1 MAPEFYDIR
10 ILRGSRTRIV
20 LDNGKLE
27 EIAQAPFQGA
37 AVRALFG
44 GAWGFV
50 TTDNVA
56 DLGEEIDLAKR
67 IARKIDRREDLALA
81 EAPPGRSVVVPVK
94 KDPKNLSLEEK
105 VALLREIEDAA
116 KVKGVSSTQAVYSEM
131 DFTTHYESSEGLD
144 LESKTTR
151 MGFVISAVAHRNG
164 LYQTDGEGRSG
175 VGGLEL
181 FDREDP
187 IALARG
193 VGETA
198 VALLDADAP
207 KGGTYP
213 VILDQELAGVFVHEA
228 VGHATEGDI
237 ILEGDSCLE
246 GMLGQRIGSEL
257 VTVKDDPSLMQ
268 NGYYP
273 FDDEGSLAQET
284 VLVEKGIL
292 KSYLNSRETAAR
304 LGGVPRN
311 ARAEGLDR
319 PVVRMSN
326 TYIANGDWKLE
337 EILEEMGDGV
347 YLAGSRGGQV
357 STGEG
362 VFQFNAKRG
371 YLVEKGE
378 KTQAFAGCVPVRQDS
393 RDPAACPG
401 GGQRP
406 QVQQRALRKSRTAR
420 ARERRIAAPP
430 GGRGDGGRS
439 GIEISETQLC
449 RTEFEGGLRYITF

>member
-1 MAPEFYDIR
+1 MMPEFYDIR
-10 ILRGSRTRIV
+10 TLRGSRTRIV
-20 LDNGKLE
+20 LDNGALE
-27 EIAQAPFQGA
+27 EIAQAPFQGT

-56 DLGEEIDLAKR
+56 DLGAEIDLARR
-67 IARKIDRREDLALA
+67 IARKIDRREELTLAKA
-81 EAPPGRSVVVPVK
+81 MPGRSVAIPVK

-105 VALLREIEDAA
+105 VVLLREIETAA
-116 KVKGVSSTQAVYSEM
+116 KVKGVSSTQAIYSEM
-131 DFTTHYESSEGLD
+131 EITASYNNSEDLD

-151 MGFVISAVAHRNG
+151 MGFVVSAVAHRNG
-164 LYQTDGEGRSG
+164 LYQTDAEGRSG

-181 FDREDP
+181 FDQENP
-187 IALARG
+187 IALARS

-198 VALLDADAP
+198 VALLDAEAP
-207 KGGTYP
+207 EGGTYP
-213 VILDQELAGVFVHEA
+213 VILDQELAGTFVHEA

-246 GMLGQRIGSEL
+246 GKLGQRIGSEL

-273 FDDEGSLAQET
+273 FDDEGSLSQET
-284 VLVEKGIL
+284 ILVEKGIL
-292 KSYLNSRETAAR
+292 QSYLNSRETAAR
-304 LGGVPRN
+304 LGGAARN
-311 ARAEGLDR
+311 ARAEGLNR

-337 EILEEMGDGV
+337 EILCELGDGV

-357 STGEG
+357 SPGEG

-378 KTQAFAGCVPVRQDS
+378 MTRLLRDVSLSGKILETLLHVKAIANDLKFNSGRCGKAGQLVPISDGSPHLLIAKATV
-393 RDPAACPG
+393 G
-401 GGQRP
+401 GAG
-406 QVQQRALRKSRTAR
+406 
-420 ARERRIAAPP
+420 
-430 GGRGDGGRS
+430 
-439 GIEISETQLC
+439 
-449 RTEFEGGLRYITF
+449 

>member
-1 MAPEFYDIR
+1 MAMASEFYDIR
-10 ILRGSRTRIV
+10 VLQGSRTRII

-27 EIAQAPFQGA
+27 EIAEAPFEGA
-37 AVRALFG
+37 AVRALSR

-50 TTDNVA
+50 TSDNVD
-56 DLGEEIDLAKR
+56 DLDEEIDLARR
-67 IARKIDRREDLALA
+67 IARKIDCQEDLELA
-81 EAPPGRSVVVPVK
+81 RAPPGKSQVVAVK
-94 KDPKNLSLEEK
+94 KDPKNLSLDEK
-105 VALLREIEDAA
+105 VSLLREIENAA

-131 DFTTHYESSEGLD
+131 NMLLHYKSSEGLD
-144 LESKTTR
+144 LESRMTR
-151 MGFVISAVAHRNG
+151 MGFFISAVAHRNG
-164 LYQTDGEGRSG
+164 VYQTDGEGRSG
-175 VGGLEL
+175 VGGLEI
-181 FDREDP
+181 FERQDP
-187 IALARG
+187 IALARE

-198 VALLDADAP
+198 VALLDAGAP
-207 KGGTYP
+207 KGGSYP

-246 GMLGQRIGSEL
+246 GKLGQKIGSEL

-284 VLVEKGIL
+284 VLVENGTL
-292 KSYLNSRETAAR
+292 KSFLNSRETAAR

-311 ARAEGLDR
+311 ARAEGTDR

-337 EILEEMGDGV
+337 EILEELGNGV

-371 YLVEKGE
+371 YLVENGE
-378 KTQAFAGCVPVRQDS
+378 RTRLLRDVSLSGKILETLMHVKAVANDLKFNSGRCGKAGQLVPVSDGS
-393 RDPAACPG
+393 PHLLVEHATVG
-401 GGQRP
+401 GAG
-406 QVQQRALRKSRTAR
+406 
-420 ARERRIAAPP
+420 
-430 GGRGDGGRS
+430 
-439 GIEISETQLC
+439 
-449 RTEFEGGLRYITF
+449 

>member
-1 MAPEFYDIR
+1 MPLPEFYDIR

-37 AVRALFG
+37 AVRALSG

-50 TTDNVA
+50 TTDSVDNMNK
-56 DLGEEIDLAKR
+56 EIDRAR
-67 IARKIDRREDLALA
+67 QIARKIDRHEDLMLA
-81 EAPPGRSVVVPVK
+81 AAPAGKSMTVPAK
-94 KDPKNLSLEEK
+94 RDPRNLSLEEK
-105 VALLREIEDAA
+105 VALLREIENAA
-116 KVKGVSSTQAVYSEM
+116 KVKGVTSTQAVYSEVEM
-131 DFTTHYESSEGLD
+131 IVHYSSSEGLD
-144 LESKTTR
+144 LDSKMTR

-164 LYQTDGEGRSG
+164 LYQTDGVGRAG

-187 IALARG
+187 ISLAQD
-193 VGETA
+193 VGATA
-198 VALLDADAP
+198 VALLDAKAP
-207 KGGTYP
+207 QGGTYP
-213 VILDQELAGVFVHEA
+213 VVLDQELAGVFVHEA
-228 VGHATEGDI
+228 VGHATEADI

-246 GMLGQRIGSEL
+246 GKLGERIGSEL
-257 VTVKDDPSLMQ
+257 VTGKDDPSLML

-273 FDDEGSLAQET
+273 FDDEGSMAQET
-284 VLVEKGIL
+284 VLVENGIL

-311 ARAEGLDR
+311 ARAEGLER

-326 TYIANGDWKLE
+326 TYIANGSWKLD
-337 EILEEMGDGV
+337 EILEELGSGV

-371 YLVEKGE
+371 YLVENGE
-378 KTQAFAGCVPVRQDS
+378 KTSLLRDVSLSGKILETLLHVKAVGNDLKYNSGRCGKAGQLVPVSDGS
-393 RDPAACPG
+393 PHLLVEHATVG
-401 GGQRP
+401 GAG
-406 QVQQRALRKSRTAR
+406 
-420 ARERRIAAPP
+420 
-430 GGRGDGGRS
+430 
-439 GIEISETQLC
+439 
-449 RTEFEGGLRYITF
+449 

>member
-1 MAPEFYDIR
+1 MVPEFYDIR
-10 ILRGSRTRIV
+10 TLRGSRTRIV

-50 TTDNVA
+50 TTDNVT
-56 DLGEEIDLAKR
+56 DLGAEIDLAR
-67 IARKIDRREDLALA
+67 HIARKVDRREKLTLA
-81 EAPPGRSVVVPVK
+81 EAMPGRSLAIPVK

-105 VALLREIEDAA
+105 VALLREIETAA
-116 KVKGVSSTQAVYSEM
+116 KVKGVSSTQAIYSEM
-131 DFTTHYESSEGLD
+131 EITESYNSSEGLD

-151 MGFVISAVAHRNG
+151 MGFVISAVSHRNG
-164 LYQTDGEGRSG
+164 LYQTDAEGRSG

-187 IALARG
+187 IALAKN

-198 VALLDADAP
+198 VALLDADTP

-213 VILDQELAGVFVHEA
+213 VLLDQELAGTFVHEA

-246 GMLGQRIGSEL
+246 GKLGQKIGSEL

-273 FDDEGSLAQET
+273 FDDEGSLSQET
-284 VLVEKGIL
+284 ILVERGIL

-304 LGGVPRN
+304 LGGTARN

-337 EILEEMGDGV
+337 EILNELGDGV
-347 YLAGSRGGQV
+347 YLAGSRGGQEI
-357 STGEG
+357 G
-362 VFQFNAKRG
+362 
-371 YLVEKGE
+371 
-378 KTQAFAGCVPVRQDS
+378 
-393 RDPAACPG
+393 
-401 GGQRP
+401 
-406 QVQQRALRKSRTAR
+406 RAHV
-420 ARERRIAAPP
+420 
-430 GGRGDGGRS
+430 
-439 GIEISETQLC
+439 
-449 RTEFEGGLRYITF
+449 

>member
-1 MAPEFYDIR
+1 MTATADFYDTR
-10 ILRGSRTRIV
+10 ILRGIRTRIV

-27 EIAQAPFQGA
+27 EIAQVPFQGA
-37 AVRALFG
+37 SVRALFG

-50 TTDNVA
+50 TTDRVD
-56 DLGEEIDLAKR
+56 DLGQEIDLAGR
-67 IARKIDRREDLALA
+67 IARKIDRKEDLRLA

-94 KDPKNLSLEEK
+94 KDPKDLSLEEK

-116 KVKGVSSTQAVYSEM
+116 KADGVSSTQAVYSEM
-131 DFTTHYESSEGLD
+131 DLVAHYTSSEGLD

-164 LYQTDGEGRSG
+164 IYQTDGEGRAG

-187 IALARG
+187 IALARQ

-198 VALLDADAP
+198 VALLDARAV

-213 VILDQELAGVFVHEA
+213 VVLDQELAGVFVHEA

-246 GMLGQRIGSEL
+246 GKLGQRIGSEL
-257 VTVKDDPSLMQ
+257 VTVRDDPSLML

-284 VLVEKGIL
+284 VLVENGVL
-292 KSYLNSRETAAR
+292 RSYLNTRETAAR

-311 ARAEGLDR
+311 ARAEGMSR

-337 EILEEMGDGV
+337 EILEELKDGV

-362 VFQFNAKRG
+362 VFQFNAKKG
-371 YLVEKGE
+371 YIIENGERTQLLRDVSLSGKILETLLHVKAVGDDLKYNSGRCGKSGQLVPVSDGSPHLLVERA
-378 KTQAFAGCVPVRQDS
+378 TV
-393 RDPAACPG
+393 G
-401 GGQRP
+401 GTG
-406 QVQQRALRKSRTAR
+406 
-420 ARERRIAAPP
+420 
-430 GGRGDGGRS
+430 
-439 GIEISETQLC
+439 
-449 RTEFEGGLRYITF
+449 

>member
-1 MAPEFYDIR
+1 MADFWDVR
-10 ILRGSRTRIV
+10 ILKGSRARIV

-37 AVRALFG
+37 AVRALAG

-50 TTDNVA
+50 TTDNVDGLKNEIALA
-56 DLGEEIDLAKR
+56 DR
-67 IARKIDRREDLALA
+67 IARKIDGHENLDLAV
-81 EAPPGRSVVVPVK
+81 APAGRSIEVPVK

-105 VALLREIEDAA
+105 VTLLREIEDAA
-116 KVKGVSSTQAVYSEM
+116 KMKGVSSTQAVYSEVEIL
-131 DFTTHYESSEGLD
+131 THYTNSEGLD
-144 LESKTTR
+144 LESKMVRT
-151 MGFVISAVAHRNG
+151 GFVISAVAHRNG

-181 FDREDP
+181 FDSENP
-187 IALARG
+187 VALAKI

-198 VALLDADAP
+198 VALLDAESP
-207 KGGTYP
+207 KGGTFP
-213 VILDQELAGVFVHEA
+213 VVLDQELAGVFVHEA

-246 GMLGQRIGSEL
+246 GKLGQQIGSEL
-257 VTVKDDPSLMQ
+257 ITVKDDPSLMR

-273 FDDEGSLAQET
+273 FDDEGSKAQET
-284 VLVEKGIL
+284 VLVENGVL
-292 KSYLNSRETAAR
+292 KSYLNSRETAGR

-311 ARAEGLDR
+311 ARAEGTDR

-326 TYIANGDWKLE
+326 TFIDNGEWKLE
-337 EILEEMGDGV
+337 EILEELGSGV

-371 YLVEKGE
+371 FLIEKGV
-378 KTQAFAGCVPVRQDS
+378 KTKLLRDVSLSGKILQTMLDVKAVGNDLKFNSGRCGKAGQLVPVSDGS
-393 RDPAACPG
+393 PHLLIAKATVG
-401 GGQRP
+401 GTG
-406 QVQQRALRKSRTAR
+406 
-420 ARERRIAAPP
+420 
-430 GGRGDGGRS
+430 
-439 GIEISETQLC
+439 
-449 RTEFEGGLRYITF
+449 

>member
-1 MAPEFYDIR
+1 MAPEFHDIR

-27 EIAQAPFQGA
+27 EISQAPFQGA
-37 AVRALFG
+37 SVRSMYG

-50 TTDNVA
+50 TTDSV
-56 DLGEEIDLAKR
+56 DGLHKEIDLARR
-67 IARKIDRREDLALA
+67 IARKIDRHEELKLA
-81 EAPPGRSVVVPVK
+81 EAPAGKSIAVPVK
-94 KDPKNLSLEEK
+94 KDPKDLSLEEK
-105 VALLREIEDAA
+105 VGLLREIEDAA
-116 KVKGVSSTQAVYSEM
+116 KVKGVSSTQAVYSELELVS
-131 DFTTHYESSEGLD
+131 HYSSSEGLD

-151 MGFVISAVAHRNG
+151 MGFMVSAVAHRNG
-164 LYQTDGEGRSG
+164 LYQTDGEGRAG

-187 IALARG
+187 VALARV

-198 VALLDADAP
+198 VALLDAQAP
-207 KGGTYP
+207 RGGTYP
-213 VILDQELAGVFVHEA
+213 VVLDQELAGVFVHEA

-246 GMLGQRIGSEL
+246 GKLGEMIASEL
-257 VTVKDDPSLMQ
+257 VTVKDDPGLML

-284 VLVEKGIL
+284 VLVEKGVL
-292 KSYLNSRETAAR
+292 RSFLNTRETAAR

-311 ARAEGLDR
+311 ARAEGTDR

-337 EILEEMGDGV
+337 EILEELGSGV

-362 VFQFNAKRG
+362 VFQFNAKSG
-371 YLVEKGE
+371 YLVEDGE
-378 KTQAFAGCVPVRQDS
+378 KTKLLRDVSLSGKILETLLHVKAVGNDLKYNSGRCGKSGQLVPVSDGSPHLLVAQ
-393 RDPAACPG
+393 ATVG
-401 GGQRP
+401 GTG
-406 QVQQRALRKSRTAR
+406 
-420 ARERRIAAPP
+420 
-430 GGRGDGGRS
+430 
-439 GIEISETQLC
+439 
-449 RTEFEGGLRYITF
+449 

>member
-1 MAPEFYDIR
+1 LTAEFYDTR
-10 ILRGSRTRIV
+10 VLRGSRTRIV

-27 EIAQAPFQGA
+27 EIVQVPFQGA
-37 AVRALFG
+37 SVRALIG

-50 TTDNVA
+50 TTDRV
-56 DLGEEIDLAKR
+56 DGLGKEIDLAKR
-67 IARKIDRREDLALA
+67 IARKIDRKEDLRLA
-81 EAPPGRSVVVPVK
+81 EAPPGRSMVVPVK
-94 KDPKNLSLEEK
+94 KDPKDLSLEEK
-105 VALLREIEDAA
+105 VALLREIEAAA
-116 KVKGVSSTQAVYSEM
+116 KADGVSSTQAVYSEM
-131 DFTTHYESSEGLD
+131 DVVAHYTSSEGLD
-144 LESKTTR
+144 LESKMTR
-151 MGFVISAVAHRNG
+151 MGFVINAVANRNG
-164 LYQTDGEGRSG
+164 LYQTDGEGRAG

-187 IALARG
+187 IALARQ

-198 VALLDADAP
+198 VALLDAKAA

-213 VILDQELAGVFVHEA
+213 VVLDQELAGVFVHEA

-246 GMLGQRIGSEL
+246 GKLGQRIGSEL
-257 VTVKDDPSLMQ
+257 VTVKDDPSLML

-284 VLVEKGIL
+284 VLVENGVL
-292 KSYLNSRETAAR
+292 RSYLNTRETAAR

-311 ARAEGLDR
+311 ARAEGMSR

-337 EILEEMGDGV
+337 EILEELKSGV

-362 VFQFNAKRG
+362 VFQFNAKKG
-371 YLVEKGE
+371 YLIENGE
-378 KTQAFAGCVPVRQDS
+378 RTQLLRDVSLSGKILETLLHVKAVGDDLKYNSGRCGKSGQLVPVSDGSPHLLVER
-393 RDPAACPG
+393 ATVG
-401 GGQRP
+401 GTG
-406 QVQQRALRKSRTAR
+406 
-420 ARERRIAAPP
+420 
-430 GGRGDGGRS
+430 
-439 GIEISETQLC
+439 
-449 RTEFEGGLRYITF
+449 

>member
-1 MAPEFYDIR
+1 MAPEFNDVR

-27 EIAQAPFQGA
+27 EISQAPFQGA
-37 AVRALFG
+37 AVRALHS

-50 TTDNVA
+50 TTDRI
-56 DLGEEIDLAKR
+56 DGLDKEIDLAKR
-67 IARKIDRREDLALA
+67 IARKIDRHEELRLA
-81 EAPPGRSVVVPVK
+81 EAPAGKSIVVPVK

-116 KVKGVSSTQAVYSEM
+116 KVKGVSSTQAVYSELEM
-131 DFTTHYESSEGLD
+131 RVHYSSSEGLD

-151 MGFVISAVAHRNG
+151 MGFMVSAVAHRNG

-187 IALARG
+187 ISLARE

-198 VALLDADAP
+198 VLLLDAQAP

-213 VILDQELAGVFVHEA
+213 VVLDQELAGVFVHEA

-237 ILEGDSCLE
+237 ILAGDSCLE
-246 GMLGQRIGSEL
+246 GKLGEKIASTL
-257 VTVKDDPSLMQ
+257 VTVKDDPSLML

-292 KSYLNSRETAAR
+292 QSFLNSRETAAR

-311 ARAEGLDR
+311 ARSEGMDR

-337 EILEEMGDGV
+337 EILEELGSGV

-362 VFQFNAKRG
+362 VFQFNAKSG
-371 YLVEKGE
+371 YLVEDGE
-378 KTQAFAGCVPVRQDS
+378 KTQLLRDVSLSGKILETLLHVKAVGNDLKYNSGRCGKSGQLVPVSDGSPHLLVAQ
-393 RDPAACPG
+393 ATVG
-401 GGQRP
+401 GTG
-406 QVQQRALRKSRTAR
+406 
-420 ARERRIAAPP
+420 
-430 GGRGDGGRS
+430 
-439 GIEISETQLC
+439 
-449 RTEFEGGLRYITF
+449 

>member
-1 MAPEFYDIR
+1 MAPEFHDIR

-27 EIAQAPFQGA
+27 EISQAPFQGA
-37 AVRALFG
+37 SVRALYG

-50 TTDNVA
+50 TTDSVNG
-56 DLGEEIDLAKR
+56 LQEEIDLARR
-67 IARKIDRREDLALA
+67 IARKIDRQEELQLA
-81 EAPPGRSVVVPVK
+81 EAPAGKSIAVPVK
-94 KDPKNLSLEEK
+94 KDPKDLSIEEK

-116 KVKGVSSTQAVYSEM
+116 KVAGVSSTQAVYSEM
-131 DFTTHYESSEGLD
+131 QLVSHYSSSEGLD

-151 MGFVISAVAHRNG
+151 MGFMISAVAHRNG
-164 LYQTDGEGRSG
+164 LYQTDGEGRAG

-187 IALARG
+187 VALARE

-198 VALLDADAP
+198 VALLDAQAP

-213 VILDQELAGVFVHEA
+213 VVLDQELAGVFVHEA

-246 GMLGQRIGSEL
+246 GKLGEMIASEL
-257 VTVKDDPSLMQ
+257 VTVKDDPSLML

-284 VLVEKGIL
+284 VLVEKGVL
-292 KSYLNSRETAAR
+292 RSFLNTRETAGR

-311 ARAEGLDR
+311 ARAEGTDR

-337 EILEEMGDGV
+337 EILEELGSGV

-362 VFQFNAKRG
+362 VFQFNAKSG
-371 YLVEKGE
+371 YLVEDGE
-378 KTQAFAGCVPVRQDS
+378 KTKLLRDVSLSGKILETLMHVKAVGNDLKYNSGRCGKSGQLVPVSDGSPHLLVSQ
-393 RDPAACPG
+393 ATVG
-401 GGQRP
+401 GTG
-406 QVQQRALRKSRTAR
+406 
-420 ARERRIAAPP
+420 
-430 GGRGDGGRS
+430 
-439 GIEISETQLC
+439 
-449 RTEFEGGLRYITF
+449 

>member
-10 ILRGSRTRIV
+10 TLRGSRTRIV

-27 EIAQAPFQGA
+27 EINQAPFQGA
-37 AVRALFG
+37 AVRALLG

-50 TTDNVA
+50 TTDSVT
-56 DLGEEIDLAKR
+56 DLGEDIALAKR
-67 IARKIDRREDLALA
+67 IARKIDRHELLTLARA
-81 EAPPGRSVVVPVK
+81 APGRSIVVPVK
-94 KDPKNLSLEEK
+94 KDPKDISLEEK
-105 VALLREIEDAA
+105 VVLLREIEDAA

-131 DFTTHYESSEGLD
+131 DFTMHYSSSEGLD
-144 LESKTTR
+144 LEAKTTR

-181 FDREDP
+181 FEREDP
-187 IALARG
+187 IALARS

-198 VALLDADAP
+198 VALLDAKAP

-213 VILDQELAGVFVHEA
+213 VLLDQELAGVFVHEA
-228 VGHATEGDI
+228 IGHATEGDI

-246 GMLGQRIGSEL
+246 GKLGQKIGSEL
-257 VTVKDDPSLMQ
+257 VTVKDDPSLMN

-273 FDDEGSLAQET
+273 FDDEGSRGQET
-284 VLVEKGIL
+284 VLVENGIL

-337 EILEEMGDGV
+337 EIMSELGDGV

-371 YLVEKGE
+371 YLVENGE
-378 KTQAFAGCVPVRQDS
+378 RTQLLRDVSLSGKILETLLHVRAVGNDLKFNSGRCGKAGQLVPVSDGS
-393 RDPAACPG
+393 PHLLVAEATVG
-401 GGQRP
+401 GAG
-406 QVQQRALRKSRTAR
+406 
-420 ARERRIAAPP
+420 
-430 GGRGDGGRS
+430 
-439 GIEISETQLC
+439 
-449 RTEFEGGLRYITF
+449 

>member
-1 MAPEFYDIR
+1 MADFWDVR
-10 ILRGSRTRIV
+10 ILKGRRARIV

-27 EIAQAPFQGA
+27 EIAEAPFQGA
-37 AVRALFG
+37 AVRALAG

-50 TTDNVA
+50 TTDNVDGLKDEIALA
-56 DLGEEIDLAKR
+56 DR
-67 IARKIDRREDLALA
+67 IARKIDGRENLDLAV
-81 EAPPGRSVVVPVK
+81 APAGKSIEVPVK

-105 VALLREIEDAA
+105 VTLLREIEDAA
-116 KVKGVSSTQAVYSEM
+116 KMKGVSSTQAVYSEVEIL
-131 DFTTHYESSEGLD
+131 THYTSSEGLD
-144 LESKTTR
+144 LESKMVRT
-151 MGFVISAVAHRNG
+151 GFVISAVAHRNG

-187 IALARG
+187 VALAKV

-198 VALLDADAP
+198 VALLDAQSP
-207 KGGTYP
+207 KGGTFP
-213 VILDQELAGVFVHEA
+213 VVLDQELAGVFVHEA

-246 GMLGQRIGSEL
+246 GKLGQQIGSEL
-257 VTVKDDPSLMQ
+257 VTVKDDPSLMR

-273 FDDEGSLAQET
+273 FDDEGSKAQET
-284 VLVEKGIL
+284 VLVEKGVL
-292 KSYLNSRETAAR
+292 KSYLNSRETAGR

-311 ARAEGLDR
+311 ARAEGTDR

-326 TYIANGDWKLE
+326 TFIDNGDWKLE
-337 EILEEMGDGV
+337 EILEELGSGV

-371 YLVEKGE
+371 YLIEKGV
-378 KTQAFAGCVPVRQDS
+378 KTKLLRDVSLSGKILQTMLDVRAVGNDLKFNSGRCGKAGQLVPVSDGS
-393 RDPAACPG
+393 PHLLIAKATVG
-401 GGQRP
+401 GTG
-406 QVQQRALRKSRTAR
+406 
-420 ARERRIAAPP
+420 
-430 GGRGDGGRS
+430 
-439 GIEISETQLC
+439 
-449 RTEFEGGLRYITF
+449 

>member
-1 MAPEFYDIR
+1 MTSEFYDIR
-10 ILRGSRTRIV
+10 TLRGSRTRIV

-27 EIAQAPFQGA
+27 EINQAPFQGA

-50 TTDNVA
+50 TRDNVI
-56 DLGEEIDLAKR
+56 DLDEDVALAKR
-67 IARKIDRREDLALA
+67 IARKIDRREDLTLA
-81 EAPPGRSVVVPVK
+81 QAPAGGSVVVPVK
-94 KDPKNLSLEEK
+94 KDPRDLSLEEK

-116 KVKGVSSTQAVYSEM
+116 KVKGVSSTQAVYAEM
-131 DFTTHYESSEGLD
+131 DFTVHYSSSEGLD
-144 LESKTTR
+144 LETKMTR
-151 MGFVISAVAHRNG
+151 VGFVISAVAHRNG

-181 FDREDP
+181 FEHEDP
-187 IALARG
+187 FALARE
-193 VGETA
+193 VGGTA
-198 VALLDADAP
+198 VALLDAQAP

-213 VILDQELAGVFVHEA
+213 VVLDQELAGVFVHEA

-246 GMLGQRIGSEL
+246 GKLGQRIGSEL
-257 VTVKDDPSLMQ
+257 VTVKDDPSLMK

-284 VLVEKGIL
+284 VLVENGVL

-326 TYIANGDWKLE
+326 TYIANGDWKLP
-337 EILEEMGDGV
+337 EILDELGDGV
-347 YLAGSRGGQV
+347 YLSGSRGGQV

-371 YLVEKGE
+371 
-378 KTQAFAGCVPVRQDS
+378 
-393 RDPAACPG
+393 
-401 GGQRP
+401 
-406 QVQQRALRKSRTAR
+406 
-420 ARERRIAAPP
+420 
-430 GGRGDGGRS
+430 
-439 GIEISETQLC
+439 
-449 RTEFEGGLRYITF
+449 

>member
-1 MAPEFYDIR
+1 MAAEFHDIR

-37 AVRALFG
+37 SVRSLCG

-50 TTDNVA
+50 KTDSV
-56 DLGEEIDLAKR
+56 DGLEEEIDLARR
-67 IARKIDRREDLALA
+67 IARKIGRHEELKLA
-81 EAPPGRSVVVPVK
+81 EAPAGKSIAVPVK
-94 KDPKNLSLEEK
+94 KDPKDLSLEEK
-105 VALLREIEDAA
+105 VGLLREIEDAA
-116 KVKGVSSTQAVYSEM
+116 KVKGVSSTQAVYSELELVS
-131 DFTTHYESSEGLD
+131 HYSSSEGLD

-151 MGFVISAVAHRNG
+151 MGFMVSAVAHRNG
-164 LYQTDGEGRSG
+164 LYQTDGEGRAG

-187 IALARG
+187 VALARV

-198 VALLDADAP
+198 VALLDAQAP
-207 KGGTYP
+207 RGGTYP
-213 VILDQELAGVFVHEA
+213 VVLDQELAGVFVHEA

-246 GMLGQRIGSEL
+246 GKLGEMIASEL
-257 VTVKDDPSLMQ
+257 VTVKDDPGLML

-284 VLVEKGIL
+284 VLVEKGVL
-292 KSYLNSRETAAR
+292 RSFLNTRETAAR

-311 ARAEGLDR
+311 ARAEGTDR

-337 EILEEMGDGV
+337 EILEELGSGV

-362 VFQFNAKRG
+362 VFQFNAKSG
-371 YLVEKGE
+371 YLVEDGE
-378 KTQAFAGCVPVRQDS
+378 KTKLLRDVSLSGKILETLLHVKAVGNDLKYNSGRCGKSGQLVPVSDGSPHLLVAQ
-393 RDPAACPG
+393 ATVG
-401 GGQRP
+401 GTG
-406 QVQQRALRKSRTAR
+406 
-420 ARERRIAAPP
+420 
-430 GGRGDGGRS
+430 
-439 GIEISETQLC
+439 
-449 RTEFEGGLRYITF
+449 

>member
-10 ILRGSRTRIV
+10 TLRGSRTRIV

-27 EIAQAPFQGA
+27 EINQAPFQGA
-37 AVRALFG
+37 AVRALLG

-50 TTDNVA
+50 TTDSVT
-56 DLGEEIDLAKR
+56 DLGEDIALAKR
-67 IARKIDRREDLALA
+67 IARKIDRHELLTLARA
-81 EAPPGRSVVVPVK
+81 APGRSIVVPVK
-94 KDPKNLSLEEK
+94 KDPKDISLEEK

-131 DFTTHYESSEGLD
+131 DFTMHYSSSEGLD
-144 LESKTTR
+144 LEAKTTR

-181 FDREDP
+181 FEREDP
-187 IALARG
+187 IALARS

-198 VALLDADAP
+198 VALLDAKAP

-213 VILDQELAGVFVHEA
+213 VLLDQELAGVFVHEA

-246 GMLGQRIGSEL
+246 GKLGQKIGSEL
-257 VTVKDDPSLMQ
+257 VTVKDDPSLMN

-273 FDDEGSLAQET
+273 FDDEGSLASET
-284 VLVEKGIL
+284 VLVENGIL

-337 EILEEMGDGV
+337 EIMSELGDGV

-371 YLVEKGE
+371 YLVENGE
-378 KTQAFAGCVPVRQDS
+378 RTQLLRDVSLSGKILETLLHVRAVGNDLKFNSGRCGKAGQLVPVSDGS
-393 RDPAACPG
+393 PHLLVAEATVG
-401 GGQRP
+401 GAG
-406 QVQQRALRKSRTAR
+406 
-420 ARERRIAAPP
+420 
-430 GGRGDGGRS
+430 
-439 GIEISETQLC
+439 
-449 RTEFEGGLRYITF
+449 